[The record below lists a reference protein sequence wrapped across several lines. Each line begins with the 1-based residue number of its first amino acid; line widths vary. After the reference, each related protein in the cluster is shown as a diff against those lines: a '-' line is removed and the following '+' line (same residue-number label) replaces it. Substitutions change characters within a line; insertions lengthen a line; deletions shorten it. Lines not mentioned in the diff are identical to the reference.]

1 VQTPDTA
8 RDRDTVQ
15 VQGTARNPDTVPDA
29 DATQSAVPGHVRRP
43 RIGIPVR
50 LSSPADPDP
59 RVAKANSLFGCIL
72 SLIRDVGGEP
82 VLLTP
87 ESLERGATG
96 GSPNSGTAGGGE
108 PNSGTADGGPSGG
121 VKAADA
127 PKALDGVV
135 LPGGGDVDP
144 RLYGEQPGPSLYDV
158 NEEQDRLDIAVARRA
173 LDAGTPV
180 LGICRGHQLL
190 NVLYGGTLVQDM
202 TPGTVPHRQIPAAAN
217 RPWVWHEV
225 TITPGSKVAKMY
237 AGIGSAEALG
247 TASADAGAAA
257 GDAAAGDAGAVEV
270 KIASGHHQAV
280 DRVAPGLLVTAV
292 ADDGTV
298 EALEDPERWV
308 ASVQWH
314 PEALELTE
322 EQRLAP
328 FRVFVEACRTP

>member
-1 VQTPDTA
+1 MGQNLRMQNSTRNSDTAQNPDTA
-8 RDRDTVQ
+8 QTTDSAQT
-15 VQGTARNPDTVPDA
+15 PDTVPDA
-29 DATQSAVPGHVRRP
+29 NAAPSEVPGDVRRP

-50 LSSPADPDP
+50 LSSSADPDP
-59 RVAKANSLFGCIL
+59 RVAKANSLFGCIV

-87 ESLERGATG
+87 ESLEGGLNGAPG
-96 GSPNSGTAGGGE
+96 NETAGRG
-108 PNSGTADGGPSGG
+108 PADGD
-121 VKAADA
+121 KAPGA
-127 PKALDGVV
+127 PGALDGVV

-144 RLYGEQPGPSLYDV
+144 RLYGEEPGPSLYDV
-158 NEEQDRLDIAVARRA
+158 NAEQDRLDIAVARRA

-202 TPGTVPHRQIPAAAN
+202 MPGTVPHRQVPAAAN

-237 AGIGSAEALG
+237 AAAGNPEAGG
-247 TASADAGAAA
+247 TASADAGEAA
-257 GDAAAGDAGAVEV
+257 GDAAAGDPGSVEV

-280 DRVAPGLLVTAV
+280 DRVGPGLLVTAV

-298 EALEDPERWV
+298 EALEDPDRWV